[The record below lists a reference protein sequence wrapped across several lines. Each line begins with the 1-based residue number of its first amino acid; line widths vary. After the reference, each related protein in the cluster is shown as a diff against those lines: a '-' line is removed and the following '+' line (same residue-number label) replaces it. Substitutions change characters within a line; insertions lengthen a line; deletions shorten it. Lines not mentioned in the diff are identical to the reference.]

1 MAILGPHYSALDVA
15 RHDLRLARE
24 LGLVASMHQGGGP
37 ARTPGGWA
45 QLMDEGLVG
54 PRLNIVHG
62 NDLGDEELAQFVD
75 RGVSFTVTP
84 ENEMIQGHGMPIT
97 GRLRALG
104 TAPSLGVDLESV
116 LSGDMLTVC
125 RMALGLQRAL
135 DHAEHRRRADE
146 IAATPSISV
155 REALRWATI
164 EGARMLGLESH
175 IGTLTPGKKADLVVL
190 RADLGLWP
198 VHDPVASVVM
208 QASAGDVEHVMIE
221 GHFVKRDGRLAAV
234 GLDRLRDDLAE
245 SGRRILRDH
254 GLRAVA

>member
-1 MAILGPHYSALDVA
+1 
-15 RHDLRLARE
+15 
-24 LGLVASMHQGGGP
+24 
-37 ARTPGGWA
+37 
-45 QLMDEGLVG
+45 
-54 PRLNIVHG
+54 
-62 NDLGDEELAQFVD
+62 
-75 RGVSFTVTP
+75 
-84 ENEMIQGHGMPIT
+84 MIQGHGMPIT

-164 EGARMLGLESH
+164 EGARMLGLESR
-175 IGTLTPGKKADLVVL
+175 IGTLTPGKEADLVVV

-208 QASAGDVEHVMIE
+208 QASAGHVEHVLI
-221 GHFVKRDGRLAAV
+221 GGRFAKRDGRLLAG
-234 GLDRLRDDLAE
+234 GLDRLRDELAA
-245 SGRRILRDH
+245 SGRRILQEH